1 MKISQ
6 SHFKLTI
13 FVGIAVV
20 IVSLTSARII
30 PLYDGVA
37 FPDEQYR
44 YVSSAQKNTAQ
55 APTTAGG
62 PFSLPL
68 NTKNNLLI
76 NSAEQGP
83 QVTIDMSP
91 TLLHIPA
98 SASQFE
104 LLAEPL
110 APATQPKDGSIAGN
124 VYKVSARSSAGI
136 VSMDIP
142 SPSSNMALIDL
153 RLPQGFEQNPVM
165 EYMPDHGTWRKINT
179 TRYGNDIYESSLVG
193 FGYYALVKPRGSQ
206 TAPPQAIS
214 KTQKS
219 HTHTIVLVSAVLLVG
234 LVVVPIVQIRRHS
247 DAGKKSPKHTP

>member
-13 FVGIAVV
+13 FAGVAVV
-20 IVSLTSARII
+20 IVSLTSVRII

-68 NTKNNLLI
+68 NTKNKLLI

-83 QVTIDMSP
+83 QVTIDISP
-91 TLLHIPA
+91 TLLHIPT

-110 APATQPKDGSIAGN
+110 APTTQPKDGSIAGN

-179 TRYGNDIYESSLVG
+179 ARYGTDIYESSMEGL
-193 FGYYALVKPRGSQ
+193 GYYALVKPASNSASHSA
-206 TAPPQAIS
+206 APT
-214 KTQKS
+214 KQKS
-219 HTHTIVLVSAVLLVG
+219 HSNTVLLIIAVMFVF
-234 LVVVPIVQIRRHS
+234 LIVIPIILIRRHA
-247 DAGKKSPKHTP
+247 DANHKPAKRKS